1 MANNYGRLAARVH
14 FSLKYSCALTI
25 SSKMK
30 LRTMRGA
37 FKKYGKN
44 LTISVKN
51 RSISFPKVSYTRP
64 KNIIINKEPNFDKA
78 LDKLIFRFK
87 RHAGPLGRD

>member
-1 MANNYGRLAARVH
+1 MANNYGRLAVRVH

-37 FKKYGKN
+37 FKKYGKDFP
-44 LTISVKN
+44 IVGDK
-51 RSISFPKVSYTRP
+51 RSIPYPKIPYVRP
-64 KNIIINKEPNFDKA
+64 KNSVFIKGSSFDKV
-78 LDKLIFRFK
+78 LDSLI
-87 RHAGPLGRD
+87 

>member
-1 MANNYGRLAARVH
+1 MANNYARLAARVH

-30 LRTMRGA
+30 LKTMRGA

-44 LTISVKN
+44 LTISSEKK
-51 RSISFPKVSYTRP
+51 SISFPKISYVRP
-64 KNIIINKEPNFDKA
+64 KNKISNKELDFDK
-78 LDKLIFRFK
+78 FR
-87 RHAGPLGRD
+87 